1 MGKATVAEGGGREV
15 EERGRR
21 GVGWG
26 GEGSSTGHQL
36 LSDYIIPDIKTTHTA
51 RVPAGGPERRAGAE
65 SGPASPPSQFPLSP
79 RARSRPRKW
88 GPMPALPWGRTP
100 QRYPPARPPED
111 SKRGQLP
118 GSPAGRPGGGGGK
131 ETAARGPAAGA
142 ALRWGPGGC
151 LRSILA
157 ASRGASPATYL
168 RGAQAPEPI
177 HMVLSPPS
185 SGAAEA
191 APVAPRRAREPVGL
205 PRAPKGRRRVSPTRR
220 PDPSLAR
227 AAAAGRCSAAGGFVC
242 ARGALGARG
251 EAPRAGMAEDARLRG
266 QPRLCYRGRRAGL
279 SGLRLAATPPPLPRQ
294 PPPHPLGS

>member
-1 MGKATVAEGGGREV
+1 
-15 EERGRR
+15 
-21 GVGWG
+21 
-26 GEGSSTGHQL
+26 
-36 LSDYIIPDIKTTHTA
+36 
-51 RVPAGGPERRAGAE
+51 
-65 SGPASPPSQFPLSP
+65 
-79 RARSRPRKW
+79 
-88 GPMPALPWGRTP
+88 
-100 QRYPPARPPED
+100 
-111 SKRGQLP
+111 
-118 GSPAGRPGGGGGK
+118 
-131 ETAARGPAAGA
+131 
-142 ALRWGPGGC
+142 
-151 LRSILA
+151 
-157 ASRGASPATYL
+157 
-168 RGAQAPEPI
+168 
-177 HMVLSPPS
+177 MVLSPPS